1 MSASSKKVASVS
13 SSNCPDTSGAYGAE
27 IGHREMG
34 DNVAVGEDPQPQQVA
49 DLYSEVWEGQGDVD
63 DDVFLRVLG
72 EAAEAIESLG
82 IPYVLMGGMVSR
94 TAGRPRDTHDI
105 DFLVR
110 PDEAGVALEA
120 LRSAGFD
127 TRQSEP
133 QWLYKAVKEG
143 VLVDILFRA
152 TGDVLLDDEMV
163 DRAKRRDF
171 GGHQMPA
178 MSVEDLII
186 IKALSHQEHTARHW
200 FDALALLSNQE
211 VDWDYLVR
219 RARRRGARRV
229 LSLLLYGQSVD
240 VLVPDKAVHDLY
252 DVIYQADKD

>member
-1 MSASSKKVASVS
+1 MA
-13 SSNCPDTSGAYGAE
+13 AE
-27 IGHREMG
+27 AGHREMG

-49 DLYSEVWEGQGDVD
+49 DLYFEVWEGQGDVD
-63 DDVFLRVLG
+63 DDMFLRVLG

-94 TAGRPRDTHDI
+94 AAGRPRDTHDI

-110 PDEAGVALEA
+110 PDEAGAALEA

-127 TRQSEP
+127 TRKTEP

-143 VLVDILFRA
+143 VLVDVLFRA

-163 DRAKRRDF
+163 ERAKRRDF
-171 GGHQMPA
+171 GGHEMLA

-229 LSLLLYGQSVD
+229 LSLLLYGQSID
-240 VLVPDKAVHDLY
+240 VLVPDRAVHDLY